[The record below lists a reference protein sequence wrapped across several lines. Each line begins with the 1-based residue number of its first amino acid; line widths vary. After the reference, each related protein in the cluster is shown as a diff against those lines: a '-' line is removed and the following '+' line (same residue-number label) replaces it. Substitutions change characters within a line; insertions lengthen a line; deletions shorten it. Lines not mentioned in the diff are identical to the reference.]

1 MRVVYV
7 VHILMGAIALIAGY
21 LALYAPKG
29 AKLHRRGGTVFV
41 ATMLVMSVGG
51 VMLALGRNAAPFIN
65 VPAASITAYLV
76 ITSLTTVRPL
86 ASGGRQL
93 LVALSVLAMAVGLA
107 SLWFGVEAVSSAN
120 GRGRD
125 GMPWFPFALFGLTGT
140 LASLGDLRVL
150 LQGPLT
156 GARRLTRHLWRM
168 TFALFIAAMSFF
180 IGQAKVVPEPYRNRM
195 LLALPVLAVL
205 VTLLYWVWRVR
216 FRGSLRG
223 ITEGRTA
230 RTRVPDAVP
239 TR

>member
-1 MRVVYV
+1 MRLVYAS
-7 VHILMGAIALIAGY
+7 HILMGAIALVAGY
-21 LALYAPKG
+21 LALYAAKG
-29 AKLHRRGGTVFV
+29 GKLHRQGGLLFV
-41 ATMLVMSVGG
+41 GTMVVMSVLG
-51 VMLALGRNAAPFIN
+51 VTLALGRNAAPYLN

-93 LVALSVLAMAVGLA
+93 LAALAVVALSVGL
-107 SLWFGVEAVSSAN
+107 SCVWFGVEAATSAT
-120 GRGRD
+120 GIGRD

-140 LASLGDLRVL
+140 LASLGDVRILVR
-150 LQGPLT
+150 GPLT

-195 LLALPVLAVL
+195 VLALPVLAVL

-216 FRGSLRG
+216 FRRTLRG
-223 ITEGRTA
+223 MMLHAACEPGTVRAT
-230 RTRVPDAVP
+230 
-239 TR
+239 